1 MKTEYYGAESG
12 VSLSNAV
19 TTTVHV
25 HSKEEAM
32 SKYYMEIDLSTIDGN
47 AYAIMGA
54 AQRILKKA
62 GATPEEIDQYLKESM
77 SGDYKNLVETVGK
90 WLVVV

>member
-1 MKTEYYGAESG
+1 
-12 VSLSNAV
+12 
-19 TTTVHV
+19 
-25 HSKEEAM
+25 M
-32 SKYYMEIDLSTIDGN
+32 SKYYMEINLSSIDGN

-62 GATPEEIDQYLKESM
+62 GATPEEIDEYLKESM
-77 SGDYKNLVETVGK
+77 SGDYENLVATVGK

>member
-1 MKTEYYGAESG
+1 MP
-12 VSLSNAV
+12 
-19 TTTVHV
+19 
-25 HSKEEAM
+25 
-32 SKYYMEIDLSTIDGN
+32 KYYMEIDLSTIDGN

-54 AQRILKKA
+54 AQRVLKKA
-62 GATPEEIDQYLKESM
+62 GATPEEISQYLEESM

>member
-1 MKTEYYGAESG
+1 
-12 VSLSNAV
+12 
-19 TTTVHV
+19 
-25 HSKEEAM
+25 M
-32 SKYYMEIDLSTIDGN
+32 SKYAAEIDLSVIDGN

-62 GATPEEIDQYLKESM
+62 GATPEELSEYLKESM
-77 SGDYKNLVETVGK
+77 SGDYTNLIATVNK

>member
-1 MKTEYYGAESG
+1 
-12 VSLSNAV
+12 
-19 TTTVHV
+19 
-25 HSKEEAM
+25 M
-32 SKYYMEIDLSTIDGN
+32 SKYTAEIDLSTIDGN

-62 GATPEEIDQYLKESM
+62 GATPEEIDEYLSDSM
-77 SGDYKNLVETVGK
+77 SGDYKHLVATVSK

>member
-1 MKTEYYGAESG
+1 
-12 VSLSNAV
+12 
-19 TTTVHV
+19 
-25 HSKEEAM
+25 M
-32 SKYYMEIDLSTIDGN
+32 SKYTAEIDLSVIDGN

-62 GATPEEIDQYLKESM
+62 GATPEELSQYLEESM
-77 SGDYKNLVETVGK
+77 SGDYENLVATVGK